1 MEGNC
6 RPETTSPPLLPSAA
20 NIGCSHELT
29 PSSWD
34 ASSLTAENC
43 KDILRRSENVAQ
55 LGHAEILGV
64 RVFSVV
70 LSVGGGM
77 DDRTAWTDEKHNSYL
92 HHLEASFV
100 KQLHQ
105 SKCLLAQC
113 SDQNQ
118 RDINIFQKRLSNV
131 KNASEQFNVLRNG
144 RWQKI
149 NCSRGEPL
157 CGSTSTD
164 SCASLKSKWIYN
176 FKRIN
181 KQCHPPSAEIPDF
194 PELCISVKHGKRT
207 ISHGLATCSRECSS
221 NDPYLGNLFDL
232 QREGT
237 GQNFLDEDNQNTS
250 KFESQAKRLK
260 TTLAESS
267 LQDQIVRSTKC
278 STADY
283 SVISSST
290 PGEE

>member
-6 RPETTSPPLLPSAA
+6 RPKTPSPPLLPSAA

-43 KDILRRSENVAQ
+43 KDVLRCSANVA
-55 LGHAEILGV
+55 L
-64 RVFSVV
+64 
-70 LSVGGGM
+70 
-77 DDRTAWTDEKHNSYL
+77 DDRTAWTNEKHNSYL

-118 RDINIFQKRLSNV
+118 RDINIFQKQLTNV

-144 RWQKI
+144 YWQKI
-149 NCSRGEPL
+149 NCSRGELL
-157 CGSTSTD
+157 CGSTSSD
-164 SCASLKSKWIYN
+164 SS
-176 FKRIN
+176 
-181 KQCHPPSAEIPDF
+181 EIPDF
-194 PELCISVKHGKRT
+194 RELCTTVKHRKRT

-250 KFESQAKRLK
+250 NFESQAKRLK
-260 TTLAESS
+260 TTLAETS
-267 LQDQIVRSTKC
+267 LQDQ
-278 STADY
+278 
-283 SVISSST
+283 VISRVDFC
-290 PGEE
+290 